1 MQYFLIFSQKHRNFQ
16 NLTKYLSID
25 AIKQLFI
32 PLNID
37 NVDIHHFIASS
48 PNISIDRFPSVL
60 MVNHETGDISKY
72 DGIEQTL
79 SFMNS
84 LYENYINQQSS
95 SNNMQQPPSNNM
107 QQQPPSNNMQQQPP
121 SNNMQQQPPSNNMQQ
136 QPPSNNTPISDIFG
150 DTNLSTSEKLK
161 KERELQDEEFKRSF
175 SKTSTMSTGP
185 I

>member
-107 QQQPPSNNMQQQPP
+107 QQQPPSNN
-121 SNNMQQQPPSNNMQQ
+121 
-136 QPPSNNTPISDIFG
+136 TPISDIFG